1 LHTGWVITN
10 IIVLKSKILLWGMF
24 VREKTA
30 LITGGATG
38 IGRRTAMLLAE
49 SGIHLVINYRKSKGK
64 AESLAKELTEKFG
77 TRNIAV
83 KGDISLEVDCQ
94 QIVTEALSSFQAID
108 ILIHNAGPYIH
119 ERTIMTDYSFD
130 TWNYIVNGN
139 LNAVFYLSKLLIP
152 KMRENQWGRII
163 TIGFDRVE
171 TAPGWIY
178 RSAFAAAKSGTASL
192 TKTIALEEAENGITA
207 NMVCP
212 GDITGEWKEK
222 EIVQSRELTDKD
234 SPVGRPG
241 TGEDIA
247 RVIAFLVDEKS
258 DFITG
263 SIIPITGGK
272 DVLGKVFRE

>member
-1 LHTGWVITN
+1 
-10 IIVLKSKILLWGMF
+10 MF

-38 IGRRTAMLLAE
+38 IGRRTAFQLAE
-49 SGIHLVINYRKSKGK
+49 DGVHLVINYRKSKEK
-64 AESLAKELTEKFG
+64 AESLANELTARYK
-77 TRNIAV
+77 TKNIAV
-83 KGDISLEVDCQ
+83 SGDVTNPNDCQ
-94 QIVTEALSSFQAID
+94 RVVSKSYSSFSSID

-119 ERTIMTDYSFD
+119 ERKLMTEYTFD
-130 TWNYIVNGN
+130 EWNYLINGN

-152 KMRENQWGRII
+152 NMRMNQWGRII
-163 TIGFDRVE
+163 TFGFDRVE

-178 RSAFAAAKSGTASL
+178 RSAFAAAKSGVASL
-192 TKTIALEEAENGITA
+192 TKTLALEEAEHGITA

-212 GDITGEWKEK
+212 GDIIGDWKEK
-222 EIVQSRELTDKD
+222 AIYQAARLTDKN

-247 RVIAFLVDEKS
+247 RVISFLIDEKS

-272 DVLGKVFRE
+272 DVLGKVYRD